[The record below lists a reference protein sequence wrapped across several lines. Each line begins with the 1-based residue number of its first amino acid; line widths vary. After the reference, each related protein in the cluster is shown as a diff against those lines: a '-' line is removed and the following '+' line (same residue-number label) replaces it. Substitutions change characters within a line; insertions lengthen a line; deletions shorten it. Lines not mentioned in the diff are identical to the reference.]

1 MKDGHTVLEPDLG
14 LCLVVFA
21 LGYLAFAQKK
31 VTVQLV
37 DFLAQKKDGSAAFIL
52 CGVAAIVW
60 CMPGSGNIRIRTP
73 LEAIHV
79 LSGMEDSF
87 LLLAGVS
94 LAAYAVSQTGAQRT
108 FTLSAASV
116 FGGLV
121 ALGRSTSIMEAAA
134 VGCALVGSKLLSNFV
149 NVHIPVVIVGWT
161 CWLQGTWW
169 TDADKDGD
177 KDMDDLFKTADKNG
191 DGFLDMVEVARL
203 VLPPAIVL
211 MVAIFDHR
219 HSHIQIAQLNERV
232 KNQDHKLETQ
242 VQKIETQDQ
251 KIETQDQ
258 KIGKLITD
266 NNTLKHDYNQLE
278 VKLVVDKF
286 MLTQKA
292 KKQQEA
298 LEKAQKERERFK
310 LLHEQ
315 AVTQASGRDVPYS
328 KFSDIKK
335 KDHPHCILQSE
346 IEFGKKLG
354 EGGFGEV
361 RLGKWN
367 GQDVAIKMIKRERM
381 AMAEREGA
389 GEETRQDFLNEIAL
403 LKDARHP
410 NVVLLL
416 GWNATTEGDFMFV
429 TEVMYRGSLSD
440 CIEGDV
446 EKNSG
451 EFKWSANGKKLA
463 EDILKG
469 LTFLHECKP
478 PRCHLDLKTEN
489 ILISSD
495 LTAKI
500 GDLGLTRKGEGEG
513 GVMHQNSG
521 YHPPEIM
528 NFESWGPKSDMYAV
542 AMTMLAIHE
551 QKEPREMERT
561 VFLDEN
567 YDPLPLTEANV
578 AFAIQQQ
585 RQGDKDEWS
594 DEVSKWVSHGQ
605 KTRNYCNAD
614 AFEDK
619 AVLRFIDECL
629 KGDPVDRPTAKQFL
643 ESGVLSQKGGG
654 LDDGDIV
661 TITKRGSQHG
671 NHCKITG
678 RFWCADRIKVE
689 MIDGPCK
696 GQTKSYHLYDL
707 GDKVKAKYPGLA
719 ALEAALA
726 ADKAEEA
733 VALLLRM
740 VE

>member
-1 MKDGHTVLEPDLG
+1 ML
-14 LCLVVFA
+14 A
-21 LGYLAFAQKK
+21 LGYLAFAQKS
-31 VTVQLV
+31 VLV
-37 DFLAQKKDGSAAFIL
+37 NFLAQKKGGSAAFIL

-134 VGCALVGSKLLSNFV
+134 VGCVLVGSKLLSNFV
-149 NVHIPVVIVGWT
+149 NVPIPVVIVGWA
-161 CWLQGTWW
+161 CWLQVMWW

-177 KDMDDLFKTADKNG
+177 KDVDDLFKTADKNG
-191 DGFLDMVEVARL
+191 DGILDMVEVARL

-232 KNQDHKLETQ
+232 KNQVQKIETQ

-258 KIGKLITD
+258 KIETQVQKIETQVQKIGKLFTD
-266 NNTLKHDYNQLE
+266 NNTLKHDYNQLM
-278 VKLVVDKF
+278 VDKIK
-286 MLTQKA
+286 LTQKA

-298 LEKAQKERERFK
+298 LEKAQKEREGFK
-310 LLHEQ
+310 LLHE
-315 AVTQASGRDVPYS
+315 QASGRDVPYS

-335 KDHPHCILQSE
+335 KDHAHCILQSE

-367 GQDVAIKMIKRERM
+367 GQEVAIKMIKRERM
-381 AMAEREGA
+381 AMAEQEGE

-429 TEVMYRGSLSD
+429 TEIMYRGSLRD

-446 EKNSG
+446 EKSSG

-513 GVMHQNSG
+513 GVLHQNSG

-594 DEVSKWVSHGQ
+594 DEIIKWVSHGQ
-605 KTRNYCNAD
+605 KKRNYCNLD

-619 AVLRFIDECL
+619 AVL
-629 KGDPVDRPTAKQFL
+629 
-643 ESGVLSQKGGG
+643 
-654 LDDGDIV
+654 
-661 TITKRGSQHG
+661 
-671 NHCKITG
+671 
-678 RFWCADRIKVE
+678 
-689 MIDGPCK
+689 
-696 GQTKSYHLYDL
+696 
-707 GDKVKAKYPGLA
+707 
-719 ALEAALA
+719 
-726 ADKAEEA
+726 
-733 VALLLRM
+733 
-740 VE
+740 